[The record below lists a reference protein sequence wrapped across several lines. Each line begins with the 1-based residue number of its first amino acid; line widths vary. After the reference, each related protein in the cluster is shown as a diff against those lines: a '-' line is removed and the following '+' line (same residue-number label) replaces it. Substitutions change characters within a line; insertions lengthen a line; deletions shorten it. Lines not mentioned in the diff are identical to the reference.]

1 MIKERYVIIAKYPG
15 GENMH
20 FKFDADSCEVSLADG
35 RVIVSE
41 KDKCVFYAQ
50 EEAVLTIYKEKYVC
64 FPQLEIDKNGIK
76 LC

>member
-1 MIKERYVIIAKYPG
+1 MIKEKYVIITKYPG
-15 GENMH
+15 GGNMH
-20 FKFDADSCEVSLADG
+20 FEFDADSHEVSLMDG
-35 RVIVSE
+35 RVIVTE
-41 KDKCVFYAQ
+41 EDKCVFYAQ